1 MTNQPN
7 WLCIGNIYEGD
18 EDRYGF
24 VLIDKSGVYCPE
36 LWLVEHESFGDT
48 AWNFWRVMLERCV
61 YVKQDGEVIG
71 IGDNP
76 FHTDK
81 LAWFGEMKDLRSVHD
96 FMDIPME
103 CLMRDLVT
111 DNVMKRAYIYGNL
124 VTYWGVDNFDSYPD
138 KLDEDEGDR
147 LINSK
152 LAELRCTVK

>member
-1 MTNQPN
+1 MTNQPD

-18 EDRYGF
+18 EDKYGF
-24 VLIDKSGVYCPE
+24 VLIDKTGVYCPE
-36 LWLVEHESFGDT
+36 LWLVDHENLGDT
-48 AWNFWRVMLERCV
+48 NWQVSCIMLERCF
-61 YVKQDGEVIG
+61 YVKKDGEVIG
-71 IGDNP
+71 VGENH

-81 LAWFGEMKDLRSVHD
+81 CAWFGELKLLTALAY

-124 VTYWGVDNFDSYPD
+124 VTCWGSDNFDSYPD

-152 LAELRCTVK
+152 LAELRSPVK